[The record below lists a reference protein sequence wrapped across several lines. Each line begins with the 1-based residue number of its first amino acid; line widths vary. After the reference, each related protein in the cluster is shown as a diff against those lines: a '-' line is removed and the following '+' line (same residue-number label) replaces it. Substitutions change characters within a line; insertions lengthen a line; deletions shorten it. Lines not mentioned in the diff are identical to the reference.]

1 MRIIKI
7 RSKITMVILA
17 MFFFLL
23 PSNRVYGVE
32 NTIYIPLTVLQKFD
46 ISSKDINT
54 VDTKGVYELTALDN
68 NFPMPD
74 GSKDNRFI
82 FSMDE
87 KNDQFTIPLIYT
99 HSGVYRYN
107 IQQKTQHKENYIYDE
122 NIYDLTVYVK
132 RGENGKLTSQVIV
145 RNKQGEKCG
154 DIRFVNKCHIK
165 NKTYDKSNEI
175 DNSSKIGTLPK
186 TGDNTKFGLYI
197 FMFITSLG
205 LLIFLKWNEYKKRE

>member
-17 MFFFLL
+17 MSFFLF
-23 PSNRVYGVE
+23 PSNRVYGAD
-32 NTIYIPLTVLQKFD
+32 NTIYIPLTVIQEFE
-46 ISSKDINT
+46 ISSKDTNT

-82 FSMDE
+82 FSIDE
-87 KNDQFTIPLIYT
+87 KNDQFTIPLMYT

-154 DIRFVNKCHIK
+154 DIRFVNEYHIK
-165 NKTYDKSNEI
+165 NETY
-175 DNSSKIGTLPK
+175 DNSSKIGILPK
-186 TGDNTKFGLYI
+186 TGDNAKFGVYI
-197 FMFITSLG
+197 FMFITSIG
-205 LLIFLKWNEYKKRE
+205 VLIFLKWNEHKKRE

>member
-17 MFFFLL
+17 MSFFLL

-32 NTIYIPLTVLQKFD
+32 NTIDIPLTVIQEFD

-87 KNDQFTIPLIYT
+87 KNDEFTIPLMYK

-154 DIRFVNKCHIK
+154 DIRFVNECHIK
-165 NKTYDKSNEI
+165 NKTYDNSNEI

-186 TGDNTKFGLYI
+186 TGDNTKFWLYI
-197 FMFITSLG
+197 FMFMTSLG